1 MPSGWKNCCWRVR
14 KFLALLALAT
24 LFAGCVTDRMLE
36 LDAKHP
42 SIEVKT
48 TGFYVN
54 GQPAS
59 ARYILESLQDLEVPV
74 TRVIHI
80 RVDNDVTD
88 LKPARMLMAYL
99 AQNGYTRPVLVTE
112 RHAESAVKERS
123 NPWR

>member
-1 MPSGWKNCCWRVR
+1 MR
-14 KFLALLALAT
+14 KVFTLLALAA
-24 LFAGCVTDRMLE
+24 LFAGCVTARTLE

-48 TGFYVN
+48 NGFYVN
-54 GQPAS
+54 GEPAS
-59 ARYILESLQDLEVPV
+59 AKTILESLQDLEVPV

-99 AQNGYTRPVLVTE
+99 AKNGYTRPVLVTE
-112 RHAESAVKERS
+112 RHAESAVKERNS
-123 NPWR
+123 PWR